1 MQPVSDSLNVS
12 QPLNVKGESSN
23 SLRWWLND
31 VTLMAQRNVRRMLRS
46 PDLVFYAVL
55 QPVVFILLFVY
66 VFGGAM
72 QQIPNMNYKQF
83 LFPGIFVQTVVFGS
97 VAATAIGVALDMQR
111 GIMDRFLSLPIS
123 SSSVLMGRQFSEIL
137 RNVLLIVVLVVVS
150 LIVGFRFQGSLPNVL
165 LGMGL
170 LLFFGFAFSW
180 VAALIG
186 LASGSAEAAQSA
198 GIMWLFPFTFVSSAF
213 VPTSTMPGWL
223 QVYAQH
229 SPITSMVDT
238 LRILFNGQPATSA
251 IWISLA
257 WSLGITAV
265 FMPLSIARFR
275 RGKA

>member
-12 QPLNVKGESSN
+12 QPLNVKDESPTG
-23 SLRWWLND
+23 LRWWFND
-31 VTLMAQRNVRRMLRS
+31 VTLMAQRNIRRMLRS

-97 VAATAIGVALDMQR
+97 VAATAIGVAMDMQR

-123 SSSVLMGRQFSEIL
+123 SSSVLMGRQFSEIV

-150 LIVGFRFQGSLPNVL
+150 LIVGFRFQGSLASVL

-238 LRILFNGQPATSA
+238 LRILFNGQPPTSA

-257 WSLGITAV
+257 WSIGITAV
-265 FMPLSIARFR
+265 FMPLAIARFR

>member
-1 MQPVSDSLNVS
+1 MQPVSDSINVS
-12 QPLNVKGESSN
+12 QPLNLKAESP
-23 SLRWWLND
+23 SLRWWFND
-31 VTLMAQRNVRRMLRS
+31 VFLMAQRNVRRMLRS

-66 VFGGAM
+66 VLGGAM
-72 QQIPNMNYKQF
+72 QLPNMDYKQF

-137 RNVLLIVVLVVVS
+137 RNILLIVVLVVVS
-150 LIVGFRFQGSLPNVL
+150 LLVGFRFQGSLANVV
-165 LGMGL
+165 LGMVML
-170 LLFFGFAFSW
+170 LLFGFAFSW
-180 VAALIG
+180 VAAFIG
-186 LASGSAEAAQSA
+186 LVSGSAEAAQSA

-213 VPTSTMPGWL
+213 VPTSTMPWWL
-223 QVYAQH
+223 QLYAQN

-238 LRILFNGQPATSA
+238 LRFLFNGQPASSA
-251 IWISLA
+251 LWTSLA

-265 FMPLSIARFR
+265 FMPLAIARFR

>member
-1 MQPVSDSLNVS
+1 MHQVSDSLNVS
-12 QPLNVKGESSN
+12 QPLNLKGESPS
-23 SLRWWLND
+23 SLRWWLNN
-31 VTLMAQRNVRRMLRS
+31 VLLLGQRNLRRMLRS

-55 QPVVFILLFVY
+55 QPVVFIVLFVY
-66 VFGGAM
+66 VFGGAI
-72 QQIPNMNYKQF
+72 QLPNMDYKQF
-83 LFPGIFVQTVVFGS
+83 LLPGIFVQTVVFGS

-137 RNVLLIVVLVVVS
+137 RNILLICVLVVVS
-150 LIVGFRFQGSLPNVL
+150 LLVGFRFQGSLSSVL

-170 LLFFGFAFSW
+170 LLLFGFAFSW

-223 QVYAQH
+223 QLYAQN

-238 LRILFNGQPATSA
+238 LRFLFNGQPATSSM
-251 IWISLA
+251 WVSVA
-257 WSLGITAV
+257 WSIGITAV
-265 FMPLSIARFR
+265 FMPLAIARFR